1 MQVCLGVLSKI
12 YPTIS
17 GVKAFVTWYDC
28 LSFRMPQQLCVK
40 LLEAEKYNLVGL
52 LAPDRQHGIP
62 GARHY
67 GRDWGHA
74 GCSLRCVAAND
85 YGWSYLHDRVTIH
98 NIRWLYHVSLHASS
112 EWFGPFARQVVCS
125 WWSPATRFRDHHAPW
140 RAHCTSGGPLNVRH
154 GPWELCDPCQ
164 LCCCGCENWFKA
176 QEEQEE
182 EELRL
187 LLRLSRACSF
197 VTMPWD
203 RRKCFANDLK
213 YIDYDWSIWR
223 IQCDLNG
230 LKEDRMNV
238 RKRKNQLCMF
248 VRNSAIISTYSLPSE
263 TFSLHDLSLTLST
276 GKRAQREKEKERLR

>member
-40 LLEAEKYNLVGL
+40 LLEAKKYNLVGL

-164 LCCCGCENWFKA
+164 LCSCGCENWFKA

-213 YIDYDWSIWR
+213 YIELIHLENSVRSEWLEGGPYERAKKKEPALHVCKKFSNHFD
-223 IQCDLNG
+223 IQSA
-230 LKEDRMNV
+230 
-238 RKRKNQLCMF
+238 F
-248 VRNSAIISTYSLPSE
+248 RN
-263 TFSLHDLSLTLST
+263 FFLHDLSLTLST